1 MTSHESSPGEEI
13 FVEVADSN
21 ELTIPTSITSQ
32 ESSQNLVLE
41 QNPPKTE
48 SIEVTEIHVISA
60 DLEGTIKIDST
71 QIVEVED
78 LLKDVPITSR
88 ETRIS
93 DENQIANPAK
103 SKKIEIPPIIETISM
118 VNARVGE
125 AYEQQIPISEGF
137 FISGYG
143 NVDDPGLHIDTV
155 ERLIKGTP
163 TKAGTVEIELFL
175 KSDSGKSKK
184 QKINFAVIPDP
195 KSLWKDLP
203 AKVDGPFWKMPFH
216 SDFVLGD
223 LEMFAASRRG
233 RSHAHEGT
241 NRDDD
246 FALMCLGRGNW
257 HIAAVADGAGAS
269 KYSRRASQIA
279 VNHALL
285 RLPNLLS
292 DNVEILLSKLSKDL
306 NNLEQT
312 EKKALHDAFYRSLAV
327 SAFEA
332 GKRIREEFVAAELTQ
347 RDFYTTLLLV
357 AAKRHGEGWIVGSF
371 SVGDG
376 GIGIYNRQENRMT
389 RLSHADGGAFAGE
402 TVFLTTDELA
412 KAETFN
418 RVKFA
423 YVKDFTAIVLM
434 TDGVTDPFFPADND
448 LDDLGRWHKFWDS
461 VTSDCNLDPNNKLAG
476 SELVNWLDFYMQ
488 GQNDDR
494 TLAILK
500 PVAKG
505 SI

>member
-1 MTSHESSPGEEI
+1 MTTKESSPGEE
-13 FVEVADSN
+13 VN
-21 ELTIPTSITSQ
+21 EQETKTNTPPIHSPETSQ
-32 ESSQNLVLE
+32 ELSQDAVVVATPSLDE
-41 QNPPKTE
+41 TIQ
-48 SIEVTEIHVISA
+48 VTEIHVISA
-60 DLEGTIKIDST
+60 DTDGSIKIDST
-71 QIVEVED
+71 QIVEVDE
-78 LLKDVPITSR
+78 LLKEVPISPH
-88 ETRIS
+88 
-93 DENQIANPAK
+93 ENQSSPEVSKANPTK
-103 SKKIEIPPIIETISM
+103 SQKIEIPPIIETLSM

-125 AYEQQIPISEGF
+125 TYEQQIPIPEGF

-143 NVDDPGLHIDTV
+143 NVDDPGLHIDTMKG
-155 ERLIKGTP
+155 LIKGTP
-163 TKAGTVEIELFL
+163 SKAGTVEIELIL
-175 KSDSGKSKK
+175 KSDTGNSKK

-203 AKVDGPFWKMPFH
+203 SKVDGPFWKMPLH

-246 FALMCLGRGNW
+246 FALMTLGRGNW
-257 HIAAVADGAGAS
+257 HIAAVADGAGSS

-279 VNHALL
+279 VNHALFK
-285 RLPNLLS
+285 LPSLLSENVDNLL
-292 DNVEILLSKLSKDL
+292 NKYSKQINK
-306 NNLEQT
+306 LEPT
-312 EKKALHDAFYRSLAV
+312 EKKALHDGFYRSLAV

-332 GKRIREEFVAAELTQ
+332 AKRIRDEYMSAEATQ

-357 AAKRHGEGWIVGSF
+357 AAKRHGDGWIVGSF

-376 GIGIYNRQENRMT
+376 GIGIYDKMENRLT
-389 RLSHADGGAFAGE
+389 RMSHADGGAFAGE
-402 TVFLTTDELA
+402 TVFLTPDELA
-412 KAETFN
+412 KPETFN

-423 YVKDFTAIVLM
+423 YVEDFTAIVLM
-434 TDGVTDPFFPADND
+434 TDGVTDPYFPADND
-448 LDDLGRWHKFWDS
+448 LDDVGRWHKFWDS
-461 VTSDCNLDPNNKLAG
+461 VTSDCHLEASNKLAS

-494 TLAILK
+494 TLAILR

-505 SI
+505 SD